1 MKPIRELMTIVM
13 TTYAHPDFTKASIAA
28 VRRFFDGRI
37 ILANGSKDS
46 GVLDIDNVL
55 IMNML
60 GADPFTRGAKAI
72 EMVDTP
78 YLCGLDTDVKI
89 TRDIFPELLG
99 LMESAPSIG
108 QMGDYAVIVK
118 DWDKHQLAFS
128 TQFNANM
135 DVDGFI
141 TYFSL
146 SRTDALLRAM
156 DAINLPFYDDIPP
169 ELCTSEATGGAPNP
183 DLSLGKRMKQLG
195 YRLVTPARPLG
206 IIHWL
211 GVSGAFRETP
221 FAAWWK
227 ANTDHRRCDPL
238 NDWHKIDWD
247 SPRLA

>member
-1 MKPIRELMTIVM
+1 MKPIRELMTIIM
-13 TTYAHPDFTKASIAA
+13 TTYAHPDFTKAAIAA

-37 ILANGSKDS
+37 ILANGSGES

-60 GADPFTRGAKAI
+60 GADPLTRGNKALDL
-72 EMVDTP
+72 VNTP
-78 YLCGLDTDVKI
+78 YVCGLDTDVKI
-89 TRDIFPELLG
+89 TRDIFPELLE
-99 LMESAPSIG
+99 LME
-108 QMGDYAVIVK
+108 GDPRIAQTSDYGVIVK
-118 DWDKHQLAFS
+118 DWAKHQAAFS
-128 TQFNANM
+128 TQFNAHM

-146 SRTDALLRAM
+146 SRTGALLEVGGC
-156 DAINLPFYDDIPP
+156 DAEPFYEDTPP
-169 ELCTSEATGGAPNP
+169 ELCTPEATGGMPNP
-183 DLSLGKRMKQLG
+183 DLSLGKKLKRAG

-238 NDWHKIDWD
+238 NDWQGIKWE
-247 SPRLA
+247 